1 MERQIQQN
9 RTRVLVTGGA
19 GFIGIPLTRSLLER
33 GCEVAILDCFR
44 YPARRR
50 FVPEHPILTVYE
62 GDLRNDTWTR
72 QVVEDFKPS
81 VVYHLA
87 AIHYIPECEAN
98 PIEALEIN
106 VVSTQIIL
114 DAVRSLPLRRFHFSS
129 TSAVY
134 LYQGAPYGEDDP
146 LGPMDLYGITKYTCE
161 MLVRHFHKTTGHS
174 CVITRFFNVYGENET
189 QPHVIPAVLEQL
201 KNGNRIVKLGNLES
215 RRDFVFLEDLVNALI
230 ALMNVEG
237 IEMDAFNIG
246 TGSAVSIRE
255 LVQTIEDLIKEPIHV
270 EVDPARLRK
279 TDAPLLQMKVG
290 KLAKAAGWR
299 SQYDLRRGLEITLRS
314 EGLVK

>member
-1 MERQIQQN
+1 MEKDIQKN
-9 RTRVLVTGGA
+9 RPRVLVTGGA
-19 GFIGIPLTRSLLER
+19 GFIGIPLTRALLQQ

-44 YPARRR
+44 YPERSRL
-50 FVPEHPILTVYE
+50 VPDHPILTVYE
-62 GDLRNDTWTR
+62 GDLRNEIWTR
-72 QVVEDFKPS
+72 QVVEDFNPS

-98 PIEALEIN
+98 PVEALQIN

-114 DAVRSLPLRRFHFSS
+114 DAVRSLPLRRFQFSS

-146 LGPMDLYGITKYTCE
+146 LGPMELYGITKYTCE
-161 MLVRHFHKTTGHS
+161 MLVRHFHKKSGHS

-201 KNGNRIVKLGNLES
+201 KNGNRTIKLGNLES
-215 RRDFVFLEDLVNALI
+215 RRDFVFIADLVNALV
-230 ALMNVEG
+230 ALMNIDG

-246 TGSAVSIRE
+246 AGSAVSIRE
-255 LVQTIEDLIKEPIHV
+255 LVQTIEDLIGEPIHV

-279 TDAPLLQMKVG
+279 TDPPLLQMKVG
-290 KLAKAAGWR
+290 KLEKAAGWF
-299 SQYDLRRGLEITLRS
+299 SQYDLRRGLEITLRA
-314 EGLVK
+314 EGLLK